1 MEEILGN
8 VNSVESMGLVDGP
21 GIRYVVFLQGCEL
34 RCLYCHNPET

>member
-21 GIRYVVFLQGCEL
+21 WDKICRIFARV
-34 RCLYCHNPET
+34 